1 MTSALNLPAAR
12 KGNGS
17 AILQD
22 PAAPWVHLYALCLER
37 ESTSKP
43 ILTMEGGK
51 KCLIS
56 NNLIFLNTRS
66 LPKMPVEVGLYSL
79 LLILMALTHK
89 SERMYF

>member
-51 KCLIS
+51 
-56 NNLIFLNTRS
+56 N
-66 LPKMPVEVGLYSL
+66 V
-79 LLILMALTHK
+79 
-89 SERMYF
+89 